1 MAAID
6 ISVFDRADAAPAD
19 PFDLFRQWLAA
30 AEANETDDPNAM
42 ALATADRQGRPNI
55 RTVLLKHLDERGFV
69 FYTNRESRKGR
80 ALAENPY
87 AAINFLWKSLD
98 RQVDAEGPVISVS
111 DAESDAY
118 FASRPCGSR
127 IGAWASS
134 QSRPLESR
142 QNLIERVKKFETKY
156 ESREDIPRPPHWGGY
171 VLVPD
176 RIAFWQE
183 APFRLHARV
192 VYTRAGDGWE
202 RRLLYP

>member
-6 ISVFDRADAAPAD
+6 ISNFNRADMAPAD

-30 AEANETDDPNAM
+30 AEASEKDDPNAM
-42 ALATADRQGRPNI
+42 ALATADEKGRPAL
-55 RTVLLKHLDERGFV
+55 RTVLLKHIDERGFV

-80 ALAENPY
+80 ALAVNPY
-87 AAINFLWKSLD
+87 AAVNFLWKSLD
-98 RQVDAEGPVISVS
+98 RQVDADGAVMPVS

-118 FASRPCGSR
+118 FASRPRGSR
-127 IGAWASS
+127 IAAWASS

-142 QNLIERVKKFETKY
+142 QILADRVKELEAEY
-156 ESREDIPRPPHWGGY
+156 EGREDIPRPPHWGGY
-171 VLVPD
+171 VLAPS

-192 VYTRAGDGWE
+192 VYTRAQDTWE